1 MNRAEILQE
10 LEKSI
15 TFDEPY
21 LYKNAITIHPVKVRD
36 YYEFYKNVD
45 ILTIDKNNSGVIEL
59 IQMSY
64 LEFIVMMLTTNK
76 NFYTKFVN
84 ICSLVFKIDASK
96 SIEEQLSFA
105 KDERNRF
112 FIKIHG
118 YTLNSKEFENLKRF
132 ILYQNIAGY
141 DDTYLDPDLQ
151 KLVDEYSRLKN
162 SGTNPPSLSKQIEV
176 VESETGITRKKLCDY
191 TLFNFKRLY
200 ETVIDKIE
208 YKIAKQ
214 ASMSGMVKFDKPIE
228 HFAYKKET
236 NKLDGALVD
245 YESVKNKV
253 H

>member
-1 MNRAEILQE
+1 MNRKEILQE
-10 LEKSI
+10 LKKSV
-15 TFDEPY
+15 TFDKPY
-21 LYKNAITIHPVKVRD
+21 LYKNAITIYPVKVYD
-36 YYEFYKNVD
+36 YYEFYENID
-45 ILTIDKNNSGVIEL
+45 ILTIDKNNCGVIEF
-59 IQMSY
+59 IQMPY
-64 LEFIVMMLTTNK
+64 LEFITTMMTINES
-76 NFYTKFVN
+76 FYTKFIN
-84 ICSLVFKIDASK
+84 ICSLVFKIDTNK
-96 SIEEQLSFA
+96 SIGEQLSFA

-118 YTLNSKEFENLKRF
+118 YTLNSKEFEELKRF
-132 ILYQNIAGY
+132 ILYQNIADY

-151 KLVDEYSRLKN
+151 KVVDDYNRLKN

-176 VESETGITRKKLCDY
+176 VESETGISRKELYDY

-214 ASMSGMVKFDKPIE
+214 ASMSGMVKFEKPVE

-245 YESVKNKV
+245 YSSVKNKIN
-253 H
+253 